1 MAQQQNSRGGTGAGG
16 PQRGRPGQGGPGGP
30 GGAGGPGGP
39 GGPGGARGGND
50 RGGNRRNDRS
60 GGRGGNDANASNLV
74 EKLVSINRV
83 SKVVKGGR
91 RFSFN
96 AVVVVGDGKGQV
108 GQGLGKAN
116 EVADAISKGTED
128 AKKNMFAVP
137 VTETGSI
144 PHAAR
149 GKHDAGD
156 VLLKP
161 ASEGTG
167 VIAGGGVRAV
177 LECAGIRNVLSKSQG
192 SSNPHNQVGAT
203 MHALRQ
209 LQDPATVAA
218 RRGITIKQVFQG

>member
-16 PQRGRPGQGGPGGP
+16 PQRGRPGQGGPGGQGGQ
-30 GGAGGPGGP
+30 GGAGGG
-39 GGPGGARGGND
+39 RGGND
-50 RGGNRRNDRS
+50 RGGRRNDRS

-74 EKLVSINRV
+74 EKLVAINRV

-96 AVVVVGDGKGQV
+96 AVVVVGDGQGKV

-128 AKKNMFAVP
+128 AKKNMVAIP
-137 VTETGSI
+137 VTQTGSI
-144 PHAAR
+144 PHAVR

-203 MHALRQ
+203 MQALSQ
-209 LQDPATVAA
+209 LQDPAEVAA

>member
-1 MAQQQNSRGGTGAGG
+1 MAQQQNSRGGTGQGG
-16 PQRGRPGQGGPGGP
+16 PQRGRPGQGGPGGNDR
-30 GGAGGPGGP
+30 GG
-39 GGPGGARGGND
+39 RGGND
-50 RGGNRRNDRS
+50 RGGRRNDRS
-60 GGRGGNDANASNLV
+60 GGRGGNDANASNLI

-96 AVVVVGDGKGQV
+96 AVVVVGDGKGKV

-128 AKKNMFAVP
+128 AKKNMFNVP
-137 VTETGSI
+137 VTETGTI
-144 PHAAR
+144 PHSVR

-161 ASEGTG
+161 ASDGTG

-203 MHALRQ
+203 IAGLRG
-209 LQDPATVAA
+209 LQDPAEVAA

>member
-1 MAQQQNSRGGTGAGG
+1 MAQQQNSRGGTGQGG
-16 PQRGRPGQGGPGGP
+16 PQLGRPGQGGPGG
-30 GGAGGPGGP
+30 ASGPGGP
-39 GGPGGARGGND
+39 GGPGRGGND
-50 RGGNRRNDRS
+50 RGGRRNDR
-60 GGRGGNDANASNLV
+60 GGRRDDGAGANQSNLV
-74 EKLVSINRV
+74 EKLVAINRV

-96 AVVVVGDGKGQV
+96 AVVVVGDGQGKV

-128 AKKNMFAVP
+128 AKKNMFAIP
-137 VTETGSI
+137 VTQTGSI
-144 PHAAR
+144 PHAVR

-203 MHALRQ
+203 MQALRQ
-209 LQDPATVAA
+209 LQDPAEVAA

>member
-16 PQRGRPGQGGPGGP
+16 PQRGRPGQGGPGG
-30 GGAGGPGGP
+30 AGGPGGP
-39 GGPGGARGGND
+39 GRGGND
-50 RGGNRRNDRS
+50 RGGRRNDR
-60 GGRGGNDANASNLV
+60 GGRRDDGAGANQSNLV
-74 EKLVSINRV
+74 EKLVAINRV

-96 AVVVVGDGKGQV
+96 AVVVVGDGQGQV

-128 AKKNMFAVP
+128 AKKNMFAIP
-137 VTETGSI
+137 VTQTGSI
-144 PHAAR
+144 PHSVR

-161 ASEGTG
+161 ASDGTG

-203 MHALRQ
+203 MRALRQ
-209 LQDPATVAA
+209 LQDPAEVAA

>member
-1 MAQQQNSRGGTGAGG
+1 MAQQQNRGGGPSRGGA
-16 PQRGRPGQGGPGGP
+16 PGGGPGGP
-30 GGAGGPGGP
+30 GRGGPGGNRGPGGP
-39 GGPGGARGGND
+39 GGRGPGGP
-50 RGGNRRNDRS
+50 
-60 GGRGGNDANASNLV
+60 GGRRDGRRDDGGGANQSNLV
-74 EKLVSINRV
+74 EKLVAINRV

-96 AVVVVGDGKGQV
+96 AVVVVGDGQGKV

-137 VTETGSI
+137 VTQTGSI
-144 PHAAR
+144 PHSVR
-149 GKHDAGD
+149 GKQDAGD

-203 MHALRQ
+203 MSALRQ
-209 LQDPATVAA
+209 LQDPAEVAA